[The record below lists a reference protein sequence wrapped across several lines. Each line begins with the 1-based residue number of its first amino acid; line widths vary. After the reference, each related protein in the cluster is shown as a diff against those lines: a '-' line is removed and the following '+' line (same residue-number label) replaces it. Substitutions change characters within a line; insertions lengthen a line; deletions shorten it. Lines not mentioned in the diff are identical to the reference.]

1 MGTGTGRVRSGTL
14 GLRRCPPPEPH
25 PGRSVFA
32 PPRPCPAGNRE
43 LSLALLLG
51 KFRVSLTWA
60 EILRRTF
67 VDAIFKHNCLGLAA
81 QLAYYFFFSLF
92 PALIFLIA
100 VASFFPI
107 TTLMDQIVGSLRQF
121 APPELLT
128 IVTDQI
134 RKISGDDQG
143 GLLTLGILTALWS
156 SSTAMTAIIDTVNHA
171 YGVEEGRSWWKVRL
185 IAVALTIGV
194 ALFVLASFAL
204 VIIGPQLAD
213 PIADAIGLGSA
224 FERTWQI
231 LQLPVACVLAGIG
244 IALVYYFAPDVD
256 QHWTWLAPGTIFATI
271 VWLGASLGFRYYVVI
286 VTHYTETYGALGG
299 AMVLLLWFYMSG
311 FVLLLGAVMNAK
323 IEHAAPIGK
332 KPGEKVEG
340 QRRRIGTDSMRRW
353 IAARRRRHEPPPSAN
368 DIRNA
373 TQ

>member
-1 MGTGTGRVRSGTL
+1 MGTGSGRVRSGTL

-25 PGRSVFA
+25 TGRGVFA
-32 PPRPCPAGNRE
+32 PPRPYPPGSRE

-51 KFRVSLTWA
+51 RFRVTLTWA
-60 EILRRTF
+60 QILRRTF
-67 VDAIFKHNCLGLAA
+67 VDSIFKHNCLGLAA

-100 VASFFPI
+100 IASYFPI

-121 APPELLT
+121 APPELIA

-171 YGVEEGRSWWKVRL
+171 YGVEDGRSWWKVRL
-185 IAVALTIGV
+185 VAVALTIGV

-204 VIIGPQLAD
+204 IIVGPQLAD
-213 PIADAIGLGSA
+213 PIADAMGLGSA
-224 FERTWQI
+224 FEWTWQI
-231 LQLPVACVLAGIG
+231 LQWPLACVLASVG

-271 VWLGASLGFRYYVVI
+271 LWIGASLGFRFYVMN

-332 KPGEKVEG
+332 NLGEKVEG
-340 QRRRIGTDSMRRW
+340 QRRLIGAEAMRRW
-353 IAARRRRHEPPPSAN
+353 ISARRRRHEPPPSAT
-368 DIRNA
+368 DIRKA

>member
-1 MGTGTGRVRSGTL
+1 M
-14 GLRRCPPPEPH
+14 
-25 PGRSVFA
+25 
-32 PPRPCPAGNRE
+32 
-43 LSLALLLG
+43 ALLLG
-51 KFRVSLTWA
+51 RLRVTLTWV

-67 VDAIFKHNCLGLAA
+67 VDSIFKHNCLGMAA

-92 PALIFLIA
+92 PALLFLIA
-100 VASFFPI
+100 VASYFPI
-107 TTLMDQIVGSLRQF
+107 TTLIDEIIGAFGQF
-121 APPELLT
+121 APPEFLT

-134 RKISGDDQG
+134 RKISGDEQG

-185 IAVALTIGV
+185 IAIALTIGG
-194 ALFVLASFAL
+194 AIFVLVSFAL
-204 VIIGPQLAD
+204 VIVGPQLAD
-213 PIADAIGLGSA
+213 PLARALGLGSA
-224 FERTWQI
+224 LEWTWRI
-231 LQLPVACVLAGIG
+231 LEWPLAFALAGSG

-256 QHWTWLAPGTIFATI
+256 QEWSWLVPGTVFATTLWLA
-271 VWLGASLGFRYYVVI
+271 ASLGFRYYVVN

-299 AMVLLLWFYMSG
+299 AMVLLLWFYLSG

-332 KPGEKVEG
+332 NPGEKVEG
-340 QRRRIGTDSMRRW
+340 QKRRIGTAAMRRW
-353 IAARRRRHEPPPSAN
+353 IAARRHRQELPPSAD
-368 DIRNA
+368 DIRKA

>member
-1 MGTGTGRVRSGTL
+1 M
-14 GLRRCPPPEPH
+14 
-25 PGRSVFA
+25 
-32 PPRPCPAGNRE
+32 
-43 LSLALLLG
+43 ALLLG
-51 KFRVSLTWA
+51 HLRVTLTWA

-67 VDAIFKHNCLGLAA
+67 VDAIFQHNCLGMAA

-92 PALIFLIA
+92 PALLFLIA
-100 VASFFPI
+100 VASYFPI
-107 TTLMDQIVGSLRQF
+107 TTLIDEIVGALGQF
-121 APPELLT
+121 APPEFLT

-134 RKISGDDQG
+134 RKISGDEQG

-185 IAVALTIGV
+185 IAVSLTIGV
-194 ALFVLASFAL
+194 AIFVLVSFAL
-204 VIIGPQLAD
+204 IIVGPQLAD
-213 PIADAIGLGSA
+213 PLARAFGLGSML
-224 FERTWQI
+224 EWTWRI
-231 LQLPVACVLAGIG
+231 LEWPIACALAGIG

-256 QHWTWLAPGTIFATI
+256 QEWSWLVPGTVFATSLWLA
-271 VWLGASLGFRYYVVI
+271 ASLGFRYYVVN

-299 AMVLLLWFYMSG
+299 AMVLLLWFYLSG

-332 KPGEKVEG
+332 NPGEKVEG
-340 QRRRIGTDSMRRW
+340 QQHRIGTSTMRRW
-353 IAARRRRHEPPPSAN
+353 IAARRHRQELPPSAD
-368 DIRNA
+368 DIRKA

>member
-1 MGTGTGRVRSGTL
+1 
-14 GLRRCPPPEPH
+14 
-25 PGRSVFA
+25 
-32 PPRPCPAGNRE
+32 
-43 LSLALLLG
+43 LLG
-51 KFRVSLTWA
+51 RFHVSLSWA

-67 VDAIFKHNCLGLAA
+67 VDAFFKHNCLGLAA

-100 VASFFPI
+100 IASYFPI

-121 APPELLT
+121 APPELIA

-134 RKISGDDQG
+134 RKISGNDQG

-171 YGVEEGRSWWKVRL
+171 YGVEEGRAWWKVRV
-185 IAVALTIGV
+185 IAIALTIGV

-204 VIIGPQLAD
+204 IIIGPQLAD
-213 PIADAIGLGSA
+213 PIADAIGLGTA
-224 FERTWQI
+224 FEWTWRL
-231 LQLPVACVLAGIG
+231 LQFPVACVLASVG

-256 QHWTWLAPGTIFATI
+256 QHWTWLAPGTIFAT
-271 VWLGASLGFRYYVVI
+271 VLWLGASLGFRYYVI
-286 VTHYTETYGALGG
+286 NVTRYTETYGALGG

-311 FVLLLGAVMNAK
+311 FVLLLGAVLNAK

-332 KPGEKVEG
+332 NPGEKVEG
-340 QRRRIGTDSMRRW
+340 QRRRISREAMRRW
-353 IAARRRRHEPPPSAN
+353 ISARRHRHEPPPSAD
-368 DIRNA
+368 DIRKV